1 MDGVRFIDLTK
12 AVALVE
18 EQSSQAWQ
26 EVLTSKGFIHGR
38 FTKRVE
44 EKLAARLGVRHAVC
58 CANGTDALV
67 LGLLAV
73 GVGRGDAVAVPN
85 LTFWASAEAPAM
97 LGCNI
102 VLLDIGDDL
111 HLDLDALKTAVEAH
125 ALKALVLP
133 NLFGW
138 AAAALADIRDF
149 CAARGIAVIEDNAQA
164 FGVTVNGQSVFA
176 GAQVS
181 TLSFY
186 PAKVIGGCMDGG
198 AVLTD
203 DDALAA
209 RLRSIANHGRSEH
222 YSYAHVGV
230 NSRMA
235 ELNAAFLTLMLDH
248 ADAILDDR
256 RATFA
261 AYEARLGA
269 VDGLRFHR
277 PPAGQTGN
285 GYLTMLT
292 HDTAGGDTLVAALKA
307 QNIFCGRV
315 YPESLDM
322 QPPAAGWTRHG
333 TLERSR
339 EISRKV
345 FSLPLYYGLERSAVD
360 HVCDVLTTV
369 LSDLNNGSA

>member
-58 CANGTDALV
+58 CANGTDALM
-67 LGLLAV
+67 LGLLSV

-85 LTFWASAEAPAM
+85 LTFWASAEAPAI
-97 LGCNI
+97 LGCDV
-102 VLLDIGDDL
+102 VLLDIGADL
-111 HLDLDALKTAVEAH
+111 HVSLDTVKAAAAAH
-125 ALKALVLP
+125 PLKALMLP

-138 AAAALADIRDF
+138 AASDLHAIRAF
-149 CAARGIAVIEDNAQA
+149 CKAEGIAVVEDNAQA
-164 FGVTVNGQSVFA
+164 FGVEAGKTSVFA
-176 GAQVS
+176 GTKAA

-203 DDALAA
+203 DDDVAA
-209 RLRSIANHGRSEH
+209 RVRSIANHGRAEH
-222 YSYAHVGV
+222 YSYAHVGM

-235 ELNAAFLTLMLDH
+235 ELNAAFLDLMLDH
-248 ADAILDDR
+248 ADTILDGR
-256 RATFA
+256 REAFA
-261 AYEARLGA
+261 RYEARLSG
-269 VDGLRFHR
+269 VPGLTFHR

-292 HDTAGGDTLVAALKA
+292 VDGVDGDTMVARLKERG
-307 QNIFCGRV
+307 IFCGRV
-315 YPESLDM
+315 YPETMDM
-322 QPPAAGWTRHG
+322 QPPAAGWTRCG
-333 TLERSR
+333 SLEASR
-339 EISRKV
+339 DLCRRV
-345 FSLPLYYGLERSAVD
+345 FSLPLYYGIEPQAVD
-360 HVCDVLTTV
+360 LVCDTLT
-369 LSDLNNGSA
+369 DILNSLDGTA